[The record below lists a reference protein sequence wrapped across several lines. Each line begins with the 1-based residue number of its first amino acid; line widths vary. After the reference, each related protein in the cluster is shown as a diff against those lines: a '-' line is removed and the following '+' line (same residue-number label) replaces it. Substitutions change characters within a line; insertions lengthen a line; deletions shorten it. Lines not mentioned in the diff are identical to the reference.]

1 MNEAEYKAAVLAA
14 DKAWLEEQLFRG
26 TDYSLTFNFGEIDYS
41 GATFAGQLRLTP
53 DAAGDPVT
61 SFTVGTPTLI
71 GSDTSVVFTLSDTV
85 TDELPAA
92 AEPGRTLRL
101 YMDFK
106 ITTGGLVDRFA
117 AGVLTVIGKVT
128 A

>member
-14 DKAWLEEQLFRG
+14 NKAWLDEQVFRG
-26 TDYSLTFNFGEIDYS
+26 TDFSLTFNFGDIDYS

-53 DAAGDPVT
+53 DAPGDPVALF
-61 SFTVGTPTLI
+61 SVGTPTFS
-71 GSDTSVVFTLSDTV
+71 GGATSITFSLGNSTNY
-85 TDELPAA
+85 PPA
-92 AEPGRTLRL
+92 AEPGRTLKI

-106 ITTGGLVDRFA
+106 ITVGSQIERFA

-128 A
+128 P

>member
-14 DKAWLEEQLFRG
+14 DKAWLEEQVFRG
-26 TDYSLTFNFGEIDYS
+26 TDFTLTFNFGDIDYS

-53 DAAGDPVT
+53 DAAGDPVAA
-61 SFTVGTPTLI
+61 FTVGTPTFS
-71 GSDTSVVFTLSDTV
+71 GGDTSVTFSLGNSLSF
-85 TDELPAA
+85 PAA
-92 AEPGRTLRL
+92 AEPGRTLKL

-106 ITTGGLVDRFA
+106 ITVSGKIERFA